1 MKFINVLN
9 RLQFMAL
16 ILLTMIN
23 KMNRKQIDNLSKLCY
38 DITKLVLGIAVIGN
52 IVSDKFYLKSILIG
66 IITGVAFLFFGYMLD
81 KKGVSEND
89 NDTD

>member
-9 RLQFMAL
+9 LLQFMAL

-38 DITKLVLGIAVIGN
+38 DMTKLVLGIAVIGN
-52 IVSDKFYLKSILIG
+52 IVSDKFYLNAILIG
-66 IITGVAFLFFGYMLD
+66 LITGIAFLFIGYMLD
-81 KKGVSEND
+81 KKEVSKD
-89 NDTD
+89 DHDTD